1 MKLKIGIMG
10 ATVFLLLL
18 SFSYTPT
25 QAYPPPLTLEIL
37 KYNLG
42 WQVSEPTSPPLI
54 NSQKAMEIAQE
65 YNTGG
70 AREIRLLSVL
80 ITRPLSW
87 FNPQASAADPS
98 LKDELVTR
106 PVWIISYEGLKIRP
120 IGAGGPRAR
129 AEEMAALPDHYEGNV
144 IIDATTGEPLEW
156 FTFR

>member
-1 MKLKIGIMG
+1 
-10 ATVFLLLL
+10 
-18 SFSYTPT
+18 
-25 QAYPPPLTLEIL
+25 
-37 KYNLG
+37 
-42 WQVSEPTSPPLI
+42 
-54 NSQKAMEIAQE
+54 MEIAQE

-70 AREIRLLSVL
+70 AKEIRLLSVL

-87 FNPQASAADPS
+87 FDPQASAADPS

-129 AEEMAALPDHYEGNV
+129 EEEMAALPDHYEGNL